1 LINLSRGLNVH
12 PKRWHRAVASHS
24 RYEGSNWNAFSR
36 YIDSEDTMRHT
47 ERKSFELPCGKT
59 VAESWGALR
68 KAWLGF
74 KIALANHD
82 AALMTHY
89 ASFIRKVQIEMG
101 IQVTEFDLDI
111 LVPDILDEPVDN
123 ETERMSS
130 YAYQKASS
138 DHITDQELDYDSI
151 MENARSNIDDRH
163 EIISAPRQ
171 NIFGSSLTSPRN
183 ACLHS
188 RVSKASKAKLEA
200 DKSRKIHVRRSCIYI
215 PPGKKSRLDVKIESL
230 EIEDEIQGVK
240 VKDDDC
246 FYTRSN
252 SENGSESVEEGNGW
266 QDEMYNANNEK
277 ENSTTNRRH
286 SCSYERKR

>member
-1 LINLSRGLNVH
+1 LSRGFYIRPN
-12 PKRWHRAVASHS
+12 RWHRAVGSHS
-24 RYEGSNWNAFSR
+24 RYDFPNWSAFSR
-36 YIDSEDTMRHT
+36 YIDNEDTMHHS

-59 VAESWGALR
+59 VAESWGGLR

-101 IQVTEFDLDI
+101 IQVTEFDPDI

-123 ETERMSS
+123 ETETVRS

-138 DHITDQELDYDSI
+138 DQITDQELDYDSI
-151 MENARSNIDDRH
+151 MENARSNIDDRY

-171 NIFGSSLTSPRN
+171 NIFGSSPASPRN
-183 ACLHS
+183 ACLHP
-188 RVSKASKAKLEA
+188 RVSKASKATVEA
-200 DKSRKIHVRRSCIYI
+200 DKNRTIHVRRSCIHI
-215 PPGKKSRLDVKIESL
+215 PPRKQSTLDVKIGNL
-230 EIEDEIQGVK
+230 EIEDEIQEVGIK
-240 VKDDDC
+240 ENDDC

-252 SENGSESVEEGNGW
+252 DGNQSEHAEAGNDW
-266 QDEMYNANNEK
+266 QDEMYNENNEK

-286 SCSYERKR
+286 SCSYERKG